1 MLVHRLWA
9 LEDKHLALAMLPR
22 HLYSLKGPQ
31 PFVLKPRLVSALSH
45 VGQGGFLGD
54 SGLGQGK
61 ERTELLNLM
70 NSAVGGWGR
79 DTEART
85 EPSIPV

>member
-22 HLYSLKGPQ
+22 HLYSLKGPR

-45 VGQGGFLGD
+45 VGQGGFLGTRVWAK
-54 SGLGQGK
+54 GK
-61 ERTELLNLM
+61 KEQ
-70 NSAVGGWGR
+70 SYY
-79 DTEART
+79 
-85 EPSIPV
+85 